1 MKAATPSTACSR
13 FQPWSCAPVP
23 AVLALLLALS
33 LLAHAQQPKKSPA
46 PTPSAP
52 PAASSAALPSAR
64 ELTATDLE
72 AFLDGLMPAQ
82 LEREDVAGAVVAV
95 VKDGRVLFAKG
106 YGFADVAKRKPV
118 SPLDTLFRP
127 GSISKLFTWTSVM
140 QLVEQGKLDLDRDVN
155 DYLDFKIPVAFEKPI
170 TLRNVMTHTPGFE
183 ETGKELFV
191 SDAAHVRPLG
201 EYLRDHLP
209 ARIFPPGTTP
219 AYSNY
224 GTALA
229 GYIVQRVSGKP
240 FEQYVSENIYGPL
253 SMPHTTFVQPLPPDL
268 QPLMSSGYVRASQ
281 SAKPYEYVQA
291 YPAGSVATSAADMC
305 NFMIAH
311 LQEGQF
317 GSARILKPETAKL
330 MHARQ
335 FGSDARLNG
344 MALGFYEET
353 RNGHRI
359 IGHGGDTV
367 YFHSDLHLIPD
378 SNVGFFVSYNSLGKA
393 EVSPR
398 TILFEKFL
406 DRYFPY
412 TPSVGAPVA
421 AAKEDAKLVSGLYLA
436 SRRGDTTF
444 FKLTNL
450 FGELKVFTNSDGTIS
465 IDPLKGPNG
474 ELKRYTEISPLLYRE
489 VNGQDLI
496 GFHRDANQRLE
507 FSIDYPFFVFQRSGA
522 SDHKYFNF
530 SLMLPGLIIILL
542 TLLLWPVAAGIRWH
556 YGRKLELESPEKRLR
571 LAVRLVCIL
580 DVVFI
585 LAWVAVISMADDPSA
600 FSRALDPLLYGI
612 QIIGV
617 LGATG
622 TLLVLFYAIQSWS
635 KPGRW
640 VWSKLFDTLLALS
653 CMAFTWFI
661 WHWNLIN
668 FNLKY

>member
-1 MKAATPSTACSR
+1 MKAATPSTACFH
-13 FQPWSCAPVP
+13 FQPRSYAPVP
-23 AVLALLLALS
+23 AALTLLLALS
-33 LLAHAQQPKKSPA
+33 LALHAQQPKKSAA

-52 PAASSAALPSAR
+52 PAASSTALPSAR

-72 AFLDGLMPAQ
+72 AFLDGLVPAQ

-106 YGFADVAKRKPV
+106 YGFADVATRKPI
-118 SPLDTLFRP
+118 SPSDTLFRP

-170 TLRNVMTHTPGFE
+170 TLRNVITHTPGFE

-224 GTALA
+224 ATALA

-253 SMPHTTFVQPLPPDL
+253 GMPHTTFVQPLPPEL
-268 QPLMSSGYVRASQ
+268 QPLMSKGYVRASQ
-281 SAKPYEYVQA
+281 SAKPYEFVQA

-317 GSARILKPETAKL
+317 GGARILKPETAKL
-330 MHARQ
+330 MHSRQ
-335 FGSDARLNG
+335 FASDPRLNG
-344 MALGFYEET
+344 MALGFYEES

-378 SNVGFFVSYNSLGKA
+378 ANTGFFVSYNSAGKG
-393 EVSPR
+393 EISPR
-398 TILFEKFL
+398 SALWYHFL

-412 TPSVGAPVA
+412 TPAKVEKLASADADAKTVAGRYLTSRRSESNFLKVGAV
-421 AAKEDAKLVSGLYLA
+421 EENV
-436 SRRGDTTF
+436 
-444 FKLTNL
+444 
-450 FGELKVFTNSDGTIS
+450 
-465 IDPLKGPNG
+465 
-474 ELKRYTEISPLLYRE
+474 
-489 VNGQDLI
+489 
-496 GFHRDANQRLE
+496 
-507 FSIDYPFFVFQRSGA
+507 
-522 SDHKYFNF
+522 
-530 SLMLPGLIIILL
+530 
-542 TLLLWPVAAGIRWH
+542 
-556 YGRKLELESPEKRLR
+556 
-571 LAVRLVCIL
+571 
-580 DVVFI
+580 
-585 LAWVAVISMADDPSA
+585 
-600 FSRALDPLLYGI
+600 
-612 QIIGV
+612 
-617 LGATG
+617 
-622 TLLVLFYAIQSWS
+622 
-635 KPGRW
+635 
-640 VWSKLFDTLLALS
+640 
-653 CMAFTWFI
+653 
-661 WHWNLIN
+661 
-668 FNLKY
+668 